1 MNDWGN
7 WAQGLFGDVGRMW
20 AQHEFAPAVATVQ
33 PATAQPMYGGPGQGY
48 YMEGQQVA
56 EQSSGELSVSK
67 DLLLLVGF
75 GLVAVLLLKGD

>member
-1 MNDWGN
+1 MGDWQE
-7 WAQGLFGDVGRMW
+7 WFQSVAGDTIRL
-20 AQHEFAPAVATVQ
+20 AANYKFSPAVATVQ

-56 EQSSGELSVSK
+56 QKSGGDLTVSK

-75 GLVAVLLLKGD
+75 GLVAVLLIKDD